1 MHPSRRLTQ
10 AGRSPVFDRAR
21 ALLHP
26 NEHFREPFG
35 LAPVE
40 AQACGCPVIAWD
52 HGALRETV
60 VPGESGLLV
69 RTEAEFAAAV
79 RAGAADGYSAA
90 ACRASAERFGAE
102 GMGRRYDELLRE
114 ATSGVGW

>member
-52 HGALRETV
+52 HGAMRETV
-60 VPGESGLLV
+60 VPGESGVLV
-69 RTEAEFAAAV
+69 RSEAEFVEAV
-79 RAGAADGYSAA
+79 RSGATDGLTVD
-90 ACRASAERFGAE
+90 ACRASAARFGADR
-102 GMGRRYDELLRE
+102 MGSRYDELLRE
-114 ATSGVGW
+114 ASNDGGW